1 MGTASGVVAALV
13 AAVFA
18 VLVTAVR
25 DQRDSSDAARKAQQ
39 VINAATQAQRDLI
52 TVDLAR
58 RGNLSGAADVAAARQ
73 DLSVVLVRLP
83 KLTSDTAQAKRIM
96 EVAKDPSA
104 PGAQSLLNT
113 IISTEQANADRKR
126 DDADSKAKQ
135 AIALGIGGLVGS
147 ALLIALLTTYLT
159 RYIVIPVRRTAKAAR
174 RLAIGDL
181 SARVPEEGDAEPV
194 ELARAFNTMAFNL
207 QEGERLK
214 DEFFALVSHELRT
227 PLTSII
233 GYLELVLD
241 DEDELTEEARRFLE
255 VVERNAKRLLRLVG
269 DMLFVAQVEAGR
281 LSLESHAVDLDK
293 VAADAVEAAR
303 PAAERAGVKLSLE
316 AEHVRP
322 ILGDRDRFGQM
333 LDNLISNAL
342 KFTPDDG
349 TVDVRLTD
357 AGDRAIVEVADTGMG
372 IPDAEQQRLFER
384 FFRASSATSRAVP
397 GAGLGLTIVKTI
409 VEAHGGTVGLT
420 SQEGEGTCVRIEL
433 PYDRVEATA

>member
-25 DQRDSSDAARKAQQ
+25 DQRDSTEAARKSQL
-39 VINAATQAQRDLI
+39 VINSATDLRLDLATGRGDLDAAVARLRTLVASDKEQAALVDSLSADPGGTGAERTVQDLI
-52 TVDLAR
+52 
-58 RGNLSGAADVAAARQ
+58 
-73 DLSVVLVRLP
+73 
-83 KLTSDTAQAKRIM
+83 
-96 EVAKDPSA
+96 E
-104 PGAQSLLNT
+104 
-113 IISTEQANADRKR
+113 TEQANVERRR
-126 DDADSKAKQ
+126 DDADAKAKQ

-159 RYIVIPVRRTAKAAR
+159 RYIVVPIRRTAKAAH
-174 RLAIGDL
+174 RLATGDL

-194 ELARAFNTMAFNL
+194 ELARAFNTMAFNI

-241 DEDELTEEARRFLE
+241 DEEELSDEARRFLE

-281 LSLESHAVDLDK
+281 LSLESHALDLG
-293 VAADAVEAAR
+293 AIASESVEAAR
-303 PAAERAGVKLSLE
+303 PAAERAGVTLSLE
-316 AEHVRP
+316 AVAVKP

-333 LDNLISNAL
+333 IDNLVSNAL
-342 KFTPDDG
+342 KFTPDEG
-349 TVDVRLTD
+349 RVVVRLSD
-357 AGDRAIVEVADTGMG
+357 AGDHAVVEVSDTGMG
-372 IPDAEQQRLFER
+372 IPDEEQQRLFER

-420 SQEGEGTCVRIEL
+420 SQEGKGTTVCVQL
-433 PYDRVEATA
+433 PYERIRTAA